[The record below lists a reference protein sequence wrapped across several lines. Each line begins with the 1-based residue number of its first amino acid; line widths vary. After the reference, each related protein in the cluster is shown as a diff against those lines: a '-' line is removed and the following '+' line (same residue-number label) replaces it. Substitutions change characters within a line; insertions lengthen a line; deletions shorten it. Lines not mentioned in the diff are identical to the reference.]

1 MKTLYIGFSLILS
14 VFVLSSCG
22 KDDTQIT
29 SDIDVQVTR
38 AFISSIKYSKS
49 SADWSTGD
57 VIGISAYKSGTGE
70 VYENYEHKRYQTS
83 GNNLFSPLTEADKI
97 IYPLNGDSVDFIAY
111 YPYKPGITNDI
122 YEIDLSFQTSL
133 KAFDFLYSSNAID
146 KSRNSAGVNLEFNHQ
161 LSKIV
166 IDAIPGEGLTEQSL
180 NEMSILIEGTYSNA
194 AFNLSDGSLLP
205 RGEKASIVMNT
216 DGYHSEAIILPGFAP
231 DIRIAVVLSGTDVYT
246 AILPDKIFQPG
257 TAYYYRV
264 KINRTEIEIYS
275 TNIAEWQ
282 GTDVPPGTGPSIE
295 ATYDVG
301 DYFPNPSDAA
311 TAIGVVYWLAP
322 GSARRSGKI
331 LSLDTSEK
339 VWSINNTQTINAISI
354 VSGVVNMNAAIAA
367 NPTLQ
372 SFPAFQWCADKGE
385 GWYLPGRYELHVMR
399 EQWEN
404 NGTAINSAIE
414 IAGGEVLSI
423 NDVYLTSSE
432 SKNYSAS
439 MAESYSFSTKVWL
452 SNDKTTLQRV
462 RAIKAF

>member
-29 SDIDVQVTR
+29 SDIDVQVAR
-38 AFISSIKYSKS
+38 ALKYSKS
-49 SADWSTGD
+49 SADWSAGD

-70 VYENYEHKRYQTS
+70 IYENYGHRRYQTS

-111 YPYKPGITNDI
+111 YPYKPGITNNI
-122 YEIDLSFQTSL
+122 YEIDLSYQTSL
-133 KAFDFLYSSNAID
+133 KAFDFLYSSNAIE
-146 KSRNSAGVNLEFNHQ
+146 KSKSSAGVNLEFNRQ

-166 IDAIPGEGLTEQSL
+166 IDAIPGEGLAEQSL
-180 NEMSILIEGTYSNA
+180 NGMNISIEGTYSNA

-216 DGYHSEAIILPGFAP
+216 DGYHSEAIILPGSAP
-231 DIRIAVVLSGTDVYT
+231 GIHIAVVLPETDVYI
-246 AILPDKIFQPG
+246 ALLPDTIFLPG
-257 TAYYYRV
+257 TAYYYRA

-282 GTDVPPGTGPSIE
+282 GTDVPPGTGALME
-295 ATYDVG
+295 ATYNVG
-301 DYFPNPSDAA
+301 DYFPNPSDA
-311 TAIGVVYWLAP
+311 TTSIGVVYWLAP
-322 GSARRSGKI
+322 GSGRRSGKI

-339 VWSINNTQTINAISI
+339 AWSTNNTREISAVSI
-354 VSGVVNMNAAIAA
+354 VSGVVNMNAAIAVDQ
-367 NPTLQ
+367 TLQ
-372 SFPAFQWCADKGE
+372 SFPAFRWCADKGE

-399 EQWEN
+399 EQWGN
-404 NGTAINSAIE
+404 NTTAINDAIA

-432 SKNYSAS
+432 SKSYPAS
-439 MAESYSFSTKVWL
+439 MAESYNFSDKGWS
-452 SNDKTTLQRV
+452 SNDKTILQKV
-462 RAIKAF
+462 RAVKEF